1 MSNSNIQPI
10 RTTLLHIRSKDCVPL
25 NGDKNSN
32 FRFTLNDHISVAE
45 NEEAHITITSA
56 ELPYS
61 FYNISSSVNNDIL
74 VYQKADN
81 TFETLQITNQNYSIS
96 QLVDELNNTA
106 TFSAVYSATYNK
118 QKLKITISNK
128 LGTTKTIKFGSS
140 TINKA
145 LGWDEEQTDI
155 DIAGLSSIT
164 STGVI
169 NMATIHSLLI
179 HSNISTG
186 NVISTKSMGNS
197 TILQKVSV
205 DRNSNFII
213 YLNNNDFRQITI
225 TNQQSISQVEITIT
239 DQNRQEID
247 FNSINLELSIQFAIF
262 PRYTLSSKEQNER
275 RSIVQPPQPRE
286 SNIQVEALTRPMGQ
300 TPMIP
305 IVDENYHPI
314 EGKTN
319 LDHKEDRL
327 VLDNLIDKIDV

>member
-10 RTTLLHIRSKDCVPL
+10 RTTLVHIRSKDCVPL

-32 FRFTLNDHISVAE
+32 FRFTLNEDISVSE

-61 FYNISSSVNNDIL
+61 FYNISSAVNNDTL
-74 VYQKADN
+74 VYQKSDN
-81 TFETLQITNQNYSIS
+81 SYETLQITNQNYSIS

-106 TFSAVYSATYNK
+106 SFSAVYTATYNK
-118 QKLKITISNK
+118 QKMKITIANK
-128 LGTTKTIKFGSS
+128 LGTAKTIKFGSS
-140 TINKA
+140 TLNKA

-155 DIAGLSSIT
+155 EIAGTSSIT

-186 NVISTKSMGNS
+186 NVISTRSMGNS

-205 DRNSNFII
+205 DRNSSFII
-213 YLNNNDFRQITI
+213 YLNNNDFRQITV
-225 TNQQSISQVEITIT
+225 TNQQSITQVEITIT
-239 DQNRQEID
+239 DQNRNEID

-262 PRYTLSSKEQNER
+262 PRYTARERFER
-275 RSIVQPPQPRE
+275 RNIIQPPQPRE
-286 SNIQVEALTRPMGQ
+286 PVTQIEAISRPLGQ
-300 TPMIP
+300 TPMTP
-305 IVDENYHPI
+305 ITEEDYHPI
-314 EGKTN
+314 EGKT
-319 LDHKEDRL
+319 DSEHKDDRL
-327 VLDNLIDKIDV
+327 ALDNLIDKIEV